1 MNYIYFIVLLLS
13 VYFINPLKNEEKLFT
28 TPFLTVSYIV
38 VFSYILSILN
48 ISMYKFLYMLPLLIF
63 LIYKITSKKFNI
75 EEIFNFEFKKSYG
88 VLFLILLFATI
99 VGYSLFPSNPA
110 NTTDTQFHS
119 YKTKAMIEEKTIFY
133 KTNEVPY
140 KYYVQYPAGFHSMI
154 YFLSSSACDILNS
167 IQFMKFYMLILFVLG
182 YYLVG
187 ESIKKGLGC
196 WIALFLPLTN
206 VVYRIIGV
214 LLPNTLGYA
223 MMLAGMYFVLQYR
236 NTKNNIYL
244 MLFSFTVISLVYIHT
259 FPLIMLVLFLTS
271 VSICDIVQYGLGA
284 KNLITY
290 WLSFILSIIF
300 AVSII
305 YSKMAK
311 NIVSYG
317 ESKNFMS
324 EPIYVVV
331 HNILAGMGII
341 YLYVLASNS
350 KIGMLDNLNTFFIS
364 LIFTLLLIIGIFRIF
379 IGFNIDKC
387 SYENSISNIN
397 KINKK
402 ICEVKKL
409 NVSKS
414 DKINNGTPFVV
425 LLILLIF
432 NIINIKFIH
441 IPIPFFSNQYDSA
454 RMAIHIQI
462 IMPIFY
468 GIGLYSLY
476 NMMMK
481 YIKNIKNVKVRKL
494 GISLFITMV
503 LVFSIF
509 SAYTNYT
516 ILHNAH
522 KHNYVI
528 TQNDLYIFN
537 YMNSNN
543 ISNQT
548 ILNFG
553 EDAAQFLPIY
563 TKNRPVFCYYNFSSG
578 HDKLLGNISLQN
590 ITSAIDA
597 KNYKFIIGL
606 CKKENISYIYMSDY
620 LGKYDNGFFDNTSY
634 FKIVCKKGHAKLIKV
649 KN

>member
-1 MNYIYFIVLLLS
+1 MLLLLI
-13 VYFINPLKNEEKLFT
+13 YFINPLKNEEKLFT

-48 ISMYKFLYMLPLLIF
+48 IPMYRVLYLIF
-63 LIYKITSKKFNI
+63 PAVLVIYSFKNKKFSI
-75 EEIFNFEFKKSYG
+75 KELFNFEFKKSYG

-154 YFLSSSACDILNS
+154 YFLSSSVSDILNS

-196 WIALFLPLTN
+196 WVALFLPLTN

-223 MMLAGMYFVLQYR
+223 MMLIGLYFILQYR

-244 MLFSFTVISLVYIHT
+244 MLFSFTISSLIYIHT
-259 FPLIMLVLFLTS
+259 FPIIITTLFLT
-271 VSICDIVQYGLGA
+271 
-284 KNLITY
+284 
-290 WLSFILSIIF
+290 
-300 AVSII
+300 AVSIHDIILKNCKIDKKILNYWISFFSGAFFSIMVI
-305 YSKMAK
+305 YPKMA
-311 NIVSYG
+311 NSIVSYG
-317 ESKNFMS
+317 KSTNFAY
-324 EPIYVVV
+324 EPISTVM
-331 HNILAGMGII
+331 HNILAGIGVL
-341 YLYVLASNS
+341 YLYVLTET
-350 KIGMLDNLNTFFIS
+350 ILDNASTFLIS
-364 LIFTLLLIIGIFRIF
+364 LIFTFLLIIGTY
-379 IGFNIDKC
+379 NL
-387 SYENSISNIN
+387 S
-397 KINKK
+397 KIKNNN
-402 ICEVKKL
+402 L
-409 NVSKS
+409 
-414 DKINNGTPFVV
+414 NNGIPFIL
-425 LLILLIF
+425 LLILLIL

-441 IPIPFFSNQYDSA
+441 IYIPFFSNQYDSA
-454 RMAIHIQI
+454 RMAINIQV

-476 NMMMK
+476 SIIMK
-481 YIKNIKNVKVRKL
+481 TIKNITDVKVRKL
-494 GISLFITMV
+494 GISLFFTMI
-503 LVFSIF
+503 LIFSIF
-509 SAYTNYT
+509 SAYTNYL
-516 ILHNAH
+516 ILYNAH

-563 TKNRPVFCYYNFSSG
+563 TKNKPVYTYYNFSSG
-578 HDKLLGNISLQN
+578 HDLLGNNLSFRN
-590 ITSAIDA
+590 ITSAVDN
-597 KNYKFIIGL
+597 KNYSLIL
-606 CKKENISYIYMSDY
+606 DVCKSENISYIYLSDN
-620 LGKYDNGFFDNTSY
+620 LGKSAGKFFDNKTLFETICKRGY
-634 FKIVCKKGHAKLIKV
+634 ARLVKIKYNKK
-649 KN
+649 